1 LNQVPEIG
9 RSNENTNIILVQ
21 ILKKIRKDYL
31 NKKWKNFYF
40 LMTNFKKFEISNP
53 IGNKEVSELEHQVG
67 RDFLI

>member
-1 LNQVPEIG
+1 
-9 RSNENTNIILVQ
+9 LVQ